1 MNKKSMDAKLVT
13 IITGIDNRKF
23 YLYDNGQIYEKGIN
37 QNLIKLNPNSKVD
50 KIIIDKIFNRFRNVK
65 TDVI

>member
-1 MNKKSMDAKLVT
+1 MNNKSMDAKLVT

-23 YLYDNGQIYEKGIN
+23 YLYDNGQIYEEGIN